1 MYAYTNITTEDSNCL
16 QCVLVNENAPLC
28 ENVIKLGQDEI
39 ATLVQNDLLHITK
52 LLTASNESPSV
63 CSYTAGTFHGIYGRS
78 NTTSIRFG
86 DGFLANRL
94 G

>member
-52 LLTASNESPSV
+52 LLTASNESPSD
-63 CSYTAGTFHGIYGRS
+63 CAYTRGTYYGTYGS
-78 NTTSIRFG
+78 PNTTSIRIG
-86 DGFLANRL
+86 DGFLENRL
-94 G
+94 A